1 MSYNTII
8 GENPQFRL
16 VIETAA
22 KVAALDTPVLITGE
36 SGTGKEM
43 LARFIHENSSRSDKP
58 FIAVNMSAIPEN
70 LLENELFGHVRGAF
84 TDATDDY
91 DGKIAAAEGGT
102 LMLDEIGDMP
112 LMLQTKL
119 LRFLQQKTYE
129 PIGSNETKQADVR
142 IIAATNK
149 NLFNLLNDGHLRED
163 LYYRLNVVQLKLPAL
178 RDRRSDIV
186 VLANKFAEIFAS
198 RYDKVI
204 TGINEDALRM
214 MTDFDWPGNVRQLEN
229 AIERAV
235 VLAEQSEIQLS
246 DFEHLFDEVDS
257 DGDTIVPLKA
267 AIDNFKKE
275 YITKALQANGWKQ
288 GRTAKVLDIERTY
301 LNRLIKT
308 LHITRY

>member
-58 FIAVNMSAIPEN
+58 FIAVNMAAIPDN

-84 TDATDDY
+84 TDAADDY
-91 DGKIAAAEGGT
+91 DGKIGAAAGGT

-112 LMLQTKL
+112 LILQTKL
-119 LRFLQQKTYE
+119 LRFLQFKTYQ

-149 NLFNLLNDGHLRED
+149 NLFNLLNDGLLRED
-163 LYYRLNVVQLKLPAL
+163 LYYRLNVVQMKLPAL
-178 RDRRSDIV
+178 RDRRSDIPL
-186 VLANKFAEIFAS
+186 LARLFAKKFAAQ
-198 RYDKVI
+198 YDKNTTDI
-204 TGINEDALRM
+204 SDEALQCM
-214 MTDFDWPGNVRQLEN
+214 MDYSWPGNVRQLEN
-229 AIERAV
+229 AMERAV
-235 VLAEQSEIQLS
+235 VLSETPEIQLS
-246 DFEHLFDEVDS
+246 DFEQLFDSEKS
-257 DGDTIVPLKA
+257 ESDTIVPLKD
-267 AIDNFKKE
+267 AIDGFKKE
-275 YITKALQANGWKQ
+275 YITKALQANGWNQ
-288 GRTAKVLDIERTY
+288 VRTARVLEIERTY

-308 LHITRY
+308 LHITKY

>member
-149 NLFNLLNDGHLRED
+149 NLFNLLNDGLLRED

-235 VLAEQSEIQLS
+235 VLAEQTEIQLS
-246 DFEHLFDEVDS
+246 DFEQLFDEVS
-257 DGDTIVPLKA
+257 DGDTIVPLKV

>member
-129 PIGSNETKQADVR
+129 SIGSNETKQADVR

-149 NLFNLLNDGHLRED
+149 NLFNLLNDGLLRED

-235 VLAEQSEIQLS
+235 VLTEQTEIQLS